1 MIDFKKF
8 DYEFDLNGFIVLKN
22 LISPL
27 KIKRLNKTLEK
38 IEHSKPEDLPDNVFF
53 GKKKNSKEAYISN
66 LLEIGKDF
74 EDLAIN
80 PSILKII
87 NRVTLGFYRLNHA
100 VAMTKYKKGTYTYLH
115 MGNLPMH
122 PKVFYMVKN
131 GKIFSNMTKVLFP
144 LSNNTEKDGGFAV
157 IPGSHKSNFSR
168 PFDNNPKNNLNFLS
182 YVKASPGDAIIFT
195 EALAHGSLVNNTNKL
210 RRILSYC
217 YSVGYMPD
225 WTKLKLTFS
234 KEYLN
239 RSRGKIKKLIA
250 LNKV

>member
-22 LISPL
+22 LISRS
-27 KIKRLNKTLEK
+27 KVKRLNDILQK
-38 IEHSKPEDLPDNVFF
+38 IENSKPENLPHNVFF

-66 LLEIGKDF
+66 VIEIGKDF

-80 PSILKII
+80 PLILKIM
-87 NRVTLGFYRLNHA
+87 NRITLGFYRLNHA
-100 VAMTKYKKGTYTYLH
+100 VAMTKYAKGGYTYLH

-131 GKIFSNMTKVLFP
+131 DKIFSNVTKVLFP
-144 LSNNTEKDGGFAV
+144 LSSNTELDGGFAV
-157 IPGSHKSNFSR
+157 IPGSHKCNFYR
-168 PFDNNPKNNLNFLS
+168 PFDNNPKNNLSVLKH
-182 YVKASPGDAIIFT
+182 VDASPGDAVVFT
-195 EALAHGSLVNNTNKL
+195 EALAHGSLINKTNRV

-225 WTKLKLTFS
+225 WTKLKLTYS

-239 RSRGKIKKLIA
+239 RSRGKIKKLIK
-250 LNKV
+250 LNKG

>member
-1 MIDFKKF
+1 MDFKKF
-8 DYEFDLNGFIVLKN
+8 DYEFDLNGFVVLKKIIN
-22 LISPL
+22 LK
-27 KIKRLNKTLEK
+27 KIRKMNQVLEN
-38 IEHSKPEDLPDNVFF
+38 IEKSKPQDLPHNVFF
-53 GKKKNSKEAYISN
+53 GKTKNDKEAYISN
-66 LLEIGKDF
+66 ILEINKDF
-74 EDLAIN
+74 EDLALN
-80 PSILKII
+80 QKVLKII
-87 NRVTLGFYRLNHA
+87 KRVTLGMFRLNHA
-100 VAMTKYKKGTYTYLH
+100 VAMAKYKKGTYTYLH

-131 GKIFSNMTKVLFP
+131 GKIFSNITKVLFP

-168 PFDNNPKNNLNFLS
+168 PYDNNPKNNLNFLR

-225 WTKLKLTFS
+225 WTKLNLTFS

-239 RSRGKIKKLIA
+239 RSKGKIKKLIE
-250 LNKV
+250 LNKG

>member
-1 MIDFKKF
+1 MDFKKF
-8 DYEFDLNGFIVLKN
+8 DYEFDLNGFVVLKKIIN
-22 LISPL
+22 LK
-27 KIKRLNKTLEK
+27 KIRKMNQVLEN
-38 IEHSKPEDLPDNVFF
+38 IEKSKPQDLPHNVFF
-53 GKKKNSKEAYISN
+53 GKKKNDKEAYISN
-66 LLEIGKDF
+66 VLEINKDF
-74 EDLAIN
+74 EDLALN
-80 PSILKII
+80 QKVLKII
-87 NRVTLGFYRLNHA
+87 KRVTLGMFRLNHA
-100 VAMTKYKKGTYTYLH
+100 VAMAKYKKGTYTYLH

-131 GKIFSNMTKVLFP
+131 GKIFSNITKVLFP

-168 PFDNNPKNNLNFLS
+168 PYDNNPKNNLNFLR

-225 WTKLKLTFS
+225 WTKLNLTFS

-239 RSRGKIKKLIA
+239 RSKGKIKKLIE
-250 LNKV
+250 LNKG